1 MKFSFPRAGAFAAA
15 VIMFATL
22 VGAGP
27 SAAWAQETAT
37 QAVAVKT
44 APETAVINGMSYLLR
59 VEPPHPVAVAAEA
72 LEERVRQATSL
83 QQLVGDMPVEDEMS
97 TDMKCLAQAVY
108 FESRGEPLAGQ
119 LAVAEVVINRAKSG
133 YYPSDYCSVIT
144 QRAQFSFVRRGI
156 IPPADES
163 SLAWRRAKAIAQIAQ
178 QDLWDSEAHDALYFH
193 ATYVH
198 PNWARQKT
206 QLAQID
212 THIFYR

>member
-15 VIMFATL
+15 VVMFATL

-27 SAAWAQETAT
+27 SAAWAQETNPVTEAAAQT
-37 QAVAVKT
+37 
-44 APETAVINGMSYLLR
+44 GMDYMLH

-83 QQLVGDMPVEDEMS
+83 QELVGDMPVEDEMS
-97 TDMKCLAQAVY
+97 ADMKCLAQAVY

-133 YYPSDYCSVIT
+133 YYPSDYCSVIS
-144 QRAQFSFVRRGI
+144 QRAQFSFVRRGV
-156 IPPADES
+156 IPQADES

-198 PNWARQKT
+198 PTWARKKT

>member
-1 MKFSFPRAGAFAAA
+1 MQFRFPRAGALAQAALL
-15 VIMFATL
+15 FATL

-27 SAAWAQETAT
+27 SAAWAQES
-37 QAVAVKT
+37 
-44 APETAVINGMSYLLR
+44 APEAVVAPAPAESGMMNILQGID
-59 VEPPHPVAVAAEA
+59 PPHPVAVAEQA
-72 LEERVRQATSL
+72 LEEQVRQATSL
-83 QQLVGDMPVEDEMS
+83 QELVGDMPVENELS
-97 TDMKCLAQAVY
+97 VDMKCLAQAVY

-119 LAVAEVVINRAKSG
+119 LAVAEVVINRSKSG

-156 IPPADES
+156 IPQADES

-178 QDLWDSEAHDALYFH
+178 QNLWESEARDALYFH

-198 PNWARQKT
+198 PTWAHQKV

>member
-1 MKFSFPRAGAFAAA
+1 MQFRFPRAGALAQAALL
-15 VIMFATL
+15 FATL

-27 SAAWAQETAT
+27 SAAWAQES
-37 QAVAVKT
+37 
-44 APETAVINGMSYLLR
+44 APEAVVAPAPAESGMMSILQGID
-59 VEPPHPVAVAAEA
+59 PPHPVAVAEQA
-72 LEERVRQATSL
+72 LEEQVRQATSL
-83 QQLVGDMPVEDEMS
+83 QELVGDMPVEDELS
-97 TDMKCLAQAVY
+97 ADMKCLAQAVY

-119 LAVAEVVINRAKSG
+119 LAVAEVVINRSKSG
-133 YYPSDYCSVIT
+133 YYPADYCSVIT

-156 IPPADES
+156 IPQADES

-178 QDLWDSEAHDALYFH
+178 QNLWESEARDALYFH

-198 PNWARQKT
+198 PTWAHQKV

>member
-1 MKFSFPRAGAFAAA
+1 MQFKFPRAGALAQAALLFAS
-15 VIMFATL
+15 L

-27 SAAWAQETAT
+27 SAAWAQETAPE
-37 QAVAVKT
+37 AVA
-44 APETAVINGMSYLLR
+44 APVAESGLSGLANILEGI
-59 VEPPHPVAVAAEA
+59 EPPHPVAVAEQA

-83 QQLVGDMPVEDEMS
+83 QELVGDMPVEDELS
-97 TDMKCLAQAVY
+97 ADMKCLAQAVY

-119 LAVAEVVINRAKSG
+119 LAVAEVVINRSKSG

-144 QRAQFSFVRRGI
+144 QRAQFSFVRRGV
-156 IPPADES
+156 IPQADES
-163 SLAWRRAKAIAQIAQ
+163 SPAWRRAKAIAQIAQ
-178 QDLWDSEAHDALYFH
+178 QDLWASDARDALYFH

-198 PNWARQKT
+198 PTWARQKT

>member
-1 MKFSFPRAGAFAAA
+1 MKFAFPRAGAFAQAA
-15 VIMFATL
+15 ILFATL

-27 SAAWAQETAT
+27 SDAWAQETAPQVT
-37 QAVAVKT
+37 EAA
-44 APETAVINGMSYLLR
+44 AETGMAYMLH
-59 VEPPHPVAVAAEA
+59 VEPPHPVAVAEQA

-83 QQLVGDMPVEDEMS
+83 QQLVGDMPIEDELS
-97 TDMKCLAQAVY
+97 VDMKCLAQAVY

-119 LAVAEVVINRAKSG
+119 LAVAEVVINRSKSG

-144 QRAQFSFVRRGI
+144 QRKQFSFVRNGH
-156 IPPADES
+156 IPQADEAS
-163 SLAWRRAKAIAQIAQ
+163 QAWRRAKAIAQIAEAN
-178 QDLWDSEAHDALYFH
+178 LWTSEARDALYFH

-198 PNWARQKT
+198 PTWAHQKT